1 MHKWAKQIME
11 CVKAKVEAIG
21 LDSFEGQNLDDL
33 KDFTEIAKNIA
44 CFDKDY
50 RIVEAMEKSE
60 DNEDIMRMLEQYEDY
75 PDRRYY
81 DHYRYADGRFAPKGR
96 GTRRGYDEPPYYHM
110 DPEWDRDMDRHDG
123 KMHYTDTGMNRPE
136 MKESNYDRAKR
147 HYTETKDM
155 HKADTPEDKQKKME
169 SLDSYMKEIT
179 GDVTKLMHD
188 MTAEEKNLLRNKLS
202 TLVSKI

>member
-21 LDSFEGQNLDDL
+21 LDSFEGQKLDDL

-123 KMHYTDTGMNRPE
+123 KMHYTDTEMNRPE

>member
-21 LDSFEGQNLDDL
+21 LDSFEGQKLDDL

-96 GTRRGYDEPPYYHM
+96 GTRRGYDEPPYYHI